1 MKRRIGL
8 ITLIALASA
17 WIGACGGGVG
27 EGGTGSFTLGR
38 IGGFGSVIV
47 NGIRFDDS
55 TAVVR
60 DDENMARQRED
71 LRLGMVVAIESTRI
85 DPASAR
91 ATASTI
97 EIISELVGP
106 VESVDATG
114 GRLVVLGQAVRVT
127 DDTLFGDSLGGG
139 LAALEADDVV
149 EVFGFFD
156 RARNTI
162 VASRI
167 ESSPPGAEF
176 KLRAPLEAIDVA
188 GRTLRIGGQV
198 ISTDD
203 LALPPGL
210 ATGTTVS
217 VRARFDDGR
226 LIAARIDDSRQHI
239 EDHEDVHI
247 EGRITSL
254 AGARSFAIDALQVDA
269 RDASFPHGEAGVVP
283 GARVEVQG
291 TMVGGALVAREVDV
305 EVDDAARQFE
315 LHGEVT
321 RLDRTARSFV
331 VRGVEVRYAADV
343 RFEGGTEA
351 QLDNGV
357 AVEIEG
363 VASDGGTR
371 LRATRIKIGK

>member
-55 TAVVR
+55 SAVVR
-60 DDENMARQRED
+60 DDENRTRQRDD

-85 DPASAR
+85 DQANAR
-91 ATASTI
+91 ATALAI

-106 VESVDATG
+106 VESVDAAG

-127 DDTLFGDSLGGG
+127 GDTLFGESLGGG
-139 LAALEADDVV
+139 LAALEAGDLV
-149 EVFGFFD
+149 ELFGFFD
-156 RARNTI
+156 RARDAF

-167 ESSPPGAEF
+167 ESRPPDTEF

-188 GRTLRIGGQV
+188 GRTLRIGGQA
-198 ISTDD
+198 ISTDG

-210 ATGTTVS
+210 ATGATVS

-226 LIAARIDDSRQHI
+226 LVATRVDESRQRIDD
-239 EDHEDVHI
+239 HEDAHI

-254 AGARSFAIDALQVDA
+254 AGTRSFEVDALQVDA
-269 RDASFPHGEAGVVP
+269 RNASFPHGEAGIML

-291 TMVGGALVAREVDV
+291 TMIGGVVVAREVDV
-305 EVDDAARQFE
+305 EVDDVARQYE

-321 RLDRTARSFV
+321 RLDRTAGSFV

-343 RFEGGTEA
+343 HFDDGTEA
-351 QLDNGV
+351 QLENGV
-357 AVEIEG
+357 PVEIEG
-363 VASDGGTR
+363 QASDGGTR